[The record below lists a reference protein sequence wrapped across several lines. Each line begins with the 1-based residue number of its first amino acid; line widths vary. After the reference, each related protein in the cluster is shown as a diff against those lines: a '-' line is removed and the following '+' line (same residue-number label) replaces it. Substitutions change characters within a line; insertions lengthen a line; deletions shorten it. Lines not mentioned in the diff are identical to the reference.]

1 MIKLMHLLSLNFS
14 GNSTSVLK
22 FRALKRF
29 EGKIMEK
36 MFKRVK
42 FIMWYG
48 IIVKINTENY
58 S

>member
-1 MIKLMHLLSLNFS
+1 MHLLSLNFS
-14 GNSTSVLK
+14 VWKFTPVLK

-36 MFKRVK
+36 KFKRVK

-48 IIVKINTENY
+48 TVVKIKTENY

>member
-1 MIKLMHLLSLNFS
+1 MIKLMHLLSLNLS

-22 FRALKRF
+22 FRALNRF
-29 EGKIMEK
+29 EEKMMEK

-48 IIVKINTENY
+48 IVVKINTENY